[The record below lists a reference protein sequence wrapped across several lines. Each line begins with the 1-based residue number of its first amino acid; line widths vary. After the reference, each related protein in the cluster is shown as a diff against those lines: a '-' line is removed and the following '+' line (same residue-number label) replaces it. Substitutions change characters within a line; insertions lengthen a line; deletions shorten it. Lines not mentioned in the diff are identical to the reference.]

1 MQIDGCI
8 ALVTG
13 ANRGI
18 GLGFVR
24 QLLKQ
29 GAKRVYVASRSIADA
44 NEIVKEAPDKLIALE
59 LDVTQPSQVTLATQR
74 CTDVNLLINNAG
86 VYLGETLMEAE
97 TMAAMRLEM
106 EVNYFGVVAM
116 CRAFAPILKQN
127 GGGAIGNI
135 NSAGG
140 IISSPIMGG
149 YSPSKFASRSAT
161 ACIRAELEP
170 SGILVTALIVG
181 AVDTRMAAAVIGAK
195 AKPEDI
201 AQQGLFAIKNNI
213 DEWDTDPMAI
223 NVRAKLALDPK
234 AMEAMMKKRLES
246 GVLNTA
252 ESTKIY

>member
-1 MQIDGCI
+1 
-8 ALVTG
+8 
-13 ANRGI
+13 
-18 GLGFVR
+18 
-24 QLLKQ
+24 
-29 GAKRVYVASRSIADA
+29 
-44 NEIVKEAPDKLIALE
+44 
-59 LDVTQPSQVTLATQR
+59 
-74 CTDVNLLINNAG
+74 
-86 VYLGETLMEAE
+86 
-97 TMAAMRLEM
+97 
-106 EVNYFGVVAM
+106 
-116 CRAFAPILKQN
+116 
-127 GGGAIGNI
+127 
-135 NSAGG
+135 
-140 IISSPIMGG
+140 MGG

>member
-1 MQIDGCI
+1 MEIDGCT

-24 QLLKQ
+24 QLLNQ
-29 GAKRVYVASRSIADA
+29 GALRVYVASRSIADA
-44 NEIVKEAPDKLIALE
+44 NEIVKEAPDHLIALE
-59 LDVTQPSQVTLATQR
+59 LDVTQPGQIELATQR

-86 VYLGETLMEAE
+86 VYLGETLMKSD
-97 TMAAMRLEM
+97 TMDAMRLEM

-116 CRAFAPILKQN
+116 CRGFAPILKQN
-127 GGGAIGNI
+127 GGGAIANI

-149 YSPSKFASRSAT
+149 YSPSKFASRSAST
-161 ACIRAELEP
+161 CIRAELEP
-170 SGILVTALIVG
+170 SGTLVTALIVG
-181 AVDTRMAAAVIGAK
+181 SVDTRMADAVIGPK

-201 AQQGLFAIKNNI
+201 AKQGLFAIKNSI

-223 NVRAKLALDPK
+223 NVRAKIALDTK
-234 AMEAMMKKRLES
+234 AMEVMMKKRLES